1 MLRRV
6 RLISIWLFV
15 LLGFAAVIV
24 GFQGSSGPAGAN
36 SFLFQMAS
44 IGGSALFGASLSLVI
59 EQTLGTDVSDIR
71 NYLLKKE
78 RFESAPDHLDAV
90 TGEWHHY
97 DLSKV
102 NGKRVWQYKKFTLY
116 RGEMNNTLGGS
127 YVQVGPEGTT
137 KKYMIE
143 AGIRGGTLITT
154 MRAAEGDEHDQ
165 IQVVPN
171 ITRTHLAGVVGLQI
185 LETWDGDLCQSY
197 VIYCRKKLVE
207 GDEISAEVGVELDKK
222 LFGLLERSDIEDLR
236 LPAHGPKR
244 H

>member
-1 MLRRV
+1 MLRRL
-6 RLISIWLFV
+6 RFIAIWLFV
-15 LLGFAAVIV
+15 LLGLAAVVV
-24 GFQGSSGPAGAN
+24 GFQGSNGPNATN
-36 SFLFQMAS
+36 PFLFQMAS
-44 IGGSALFGASLSLVI
+44 IGGSALFGASLSLLI

-97 DLSKV
+97 DVSKV
-102 NGKRVWQYKKFTLY
+102 NGKRVWQYKTFSLY

-127 YVQVGPEGTT
+127 YVQVGPEGAT

-171 ITRTHLAGVVGLQI
+171 ITKIHLTGVVGLQI

-207 GDEISAEVGVELDKK
+207 DDQLSAEDGAALDKILLK
-222 LFGLLERSDIEDLR
+222 LLERSGIEDLR
-236 LPAHGPKR
+236 LPASGLR
-244 H
+244 GA

>member
-1 MLRRV
+1 
-6 RLISIWLFV
+6 
-15 LLGFAAVIV
+15 
-24 GFQGSSGPAGAN
+24 
-36 SFLFQMAS
+36 
-44 IGGSALFGASLSLVI
+44 LSLVI

-197 VIYCRKKLVE
+197 VIYCGKKLVE

-236 LPAHGPKR
+236 LPAHGSKR